1 MTVMPQD
8 LLNCIF
14 VANPGHR
21 ATLED
26 LKMHEWLSGPT
37 LPPNVL
43 YEELLKRKR

>member
-1 MTVMPQD
+1 MISMAQD

-14 VANPGHR
+14 VANPDHR

-26 LKMHEWLSGPT
+26 LKMHEWLAGPT

-43 YEELLKRKR
+43 YEELLNRKR